1 LGKICYNNYYRGGN
15 RLIEFKNIRKA
26 YKSNVV
32 LNDFSM
38 KIETGKL
45 VAIIGE
51 SGCGKTTLLKMV
63 NRLIK
68 ANSGSIL
75 IDGKKIEEMD
85 VIRLRRN
92 TGYIIQQVG
101 LFPHMTIRENI
112 ELIEKLEKVDKEKV
126 QETTLRLMKM
136 VGLDP
141 EEYLDRYPTELS
153 GGQQQRIGIVRAF
166 ATNPEVVLM
175 DEPFSALDPITRLD
189 LQDEIAEI
197 QSKVKKTIIFVTHD
211 MDEAI
216 KVADKICIMHEGEI
230 LQYDTPEN
238 ILKNP
243 VNDYVSNFVGQNR
256 IWTSPEFIKVEDIM
270 ITKPVVSAEDVTL
283 LKCLGKMRTFKVDSL
298 IIIDHETKELK
309 GVLKASQ
316 IRNVKDHDKLAG
328 EIMKKNIAT
337 LSRGDTILDALTVV
351 TENKISTVPV
361 VDENNVL
368 EGLVTRSSLITT
380 LSQQYI
386 DLKVD
391 DEEDD

>member
-1 LGKICYNNYYRGGN
+1 M
-15 RLIEFKNIRKA
+15 IEFKNIRKA

-32 LNDFSM
+32 LEDFSM
-38 KIETGKL
+38 KIDTGNL

-75 IDGKKIEEMD
+75 IDGKKIEDMD

-101 LFPHMTIRENI
+101 LFPHMTIRENV
-112 ELIEKLEKVDKEKV
+112 ELIAKLEKLNKEEVEK
-126 QETTLRLMKM
+126 TTLRLMKM
-136 VGLDP
+136 VGLEPD
-141 EEYLDRYPTELS
+141 EFLDRYPTELS

-166 ATNPEVVLM
+166 ATNPEVILM
-175 DEPFSALDPITRLD
+175 DEPFSALDPITRID

-197 QSKVKKTIIFVTHD
+197 QSKFKKTIIFVTHD

-216 KVADKICIMHEGEI
+216 KVADKICIMHEGKI

-256 IWTSPEFIKVEDIM
+256 IWTSPEFIKVQDIM
-270 ITKPVVSAEDVTL
+270 ITNPVVSSEDVSL

-298 IIIDHETKELK
+298 IIVDHETKELK
-309 GVLKASQ
+309 GILKASQ
-316 IRNVKDHDKLAG
+316 IRNIKVYDKLAG

-337 LSRGDTILDALTVV
+337 LHKEDTILDALTVV
-351 TENKISTVPV
+351 TDNKLSTVPV
-361 VDENNVL
+361 VDENNIL
-368 EGLVTRSSLITT
+368 KGLVTRSSLITT

-391 DEEDD
+391 DEEDDA

>member
-1 LGKICYNNYYRGGN
+1 M
-15 RLIEFKNIRKA
+15 IEFKNIRKA

>member
-1 LGKICYNNYYRGGN
+1 M
-15 RLIEFKNIRKA
+15 IEFKNIRKA

-32 LNDFSM
+32 LEDFSM
-38 KIETGKL
+38 KIDTGNL

-75 IDGKKIEEMD
+75 IDGKKIEDMD

-101 LFPHMTIRENI
+101 LFPHMTIRENV
-112 ELIEKLEKVDKEKV
+112 ELIAKLEKLNKEEVEK
-126 QETTLRLMKM
+126 TTLRLMKM
-136 VGLDP
+136 VGLEPD
-141 EEYLDRYPTELS
+141 EFLDRYPTELS

-166 ATNPEVVLM
+166 ATNPEVILM
-175 DEPFSALDPITRLD
+175 DEPFSALDPITRID

-197 QSKVKKTIIFVTHD
+197 QSKFKKTIIFVTHD

-216 KVADKICIMHEGEI
+216 KVADKICIMHEGKI

-256 IWTSPEFIKVEDIM
+256 IWTSPEFIKVQDIM
-270 ITKPVVSAEDVTL
+270 ITKPVVSSEDVSL

-298 IIIDHETKELK
+298 IIVDHETKELK

-316 IRNVKDHDKLAG
+316 IRNIKNYDKLAG

-337 LSRGDTILDALTVV
+337 LHKEDTILDALTVV
-351 TENKISTVPV
+351 TDNKLSTVPV
-361 VDENNVL
+361 VDENNIL
-368 EGLVTRSSLITT
+368 KGLVTRSSLITT

-391 DEEDD
+391 DEEDDA

>member
-1 LGKICYNNYYRGGN
+1 M
-15 RLIEFKNIRKA
+15 IEFKNIRKA

-32 LNDFSM
+32 IDDFSM
-38 KIETGKL
+38 KIDTGNL

-75 IDGKKIEEMD
+75 IDGKKIEDMD

-92 TGYIIQQVG
+92 TGYIIQQIG
-101 LFPHMTIRENI
+101 LFPHMTIRENV
-112 ELIEKLEKVDKEKV
+112 ELIAKLEKLDKEEVEK
-126 QETTLRLMKM
+126 TTLRLMKM
-136 VGLDP
+136 VGLEP

-166 ATNPEVVLM
+166 ATDPEVILM
-175 DEPFSALDPITRLD
+175 DEPFSALDPITRID

-197 QSKVKKTIIFVTHD
+197 QAKFKKTIIFVTHD

-216 KVADKICIMHEGEI
+216 KVADMICIMHEGKI

-256 IWTSPEFIKVEDIM
+256 IWTSPEYIKVEDIM
-270 ITKPVVSAEDVTL
+270 ITKPVVSAEDVPL

-298 IIIDHETKELK
+298 IIINHETKELK
-309 GVLKASQ
+309 GILKASQ
-316 IRNVKDHDKLAG
+316 IRNLKAYDKLAG

-337 LSRGDTILDALTVV
+337 LHKEDTILDALTVV
-351 TENKISTVPV
+351 TENKLSTVPV
-361 VDENNVL
+361 VDENNIL
-368 EGLVTRSSLITT
+368 KGLVTRSSLITT

-391 DEEDD
+391 DEEDEE